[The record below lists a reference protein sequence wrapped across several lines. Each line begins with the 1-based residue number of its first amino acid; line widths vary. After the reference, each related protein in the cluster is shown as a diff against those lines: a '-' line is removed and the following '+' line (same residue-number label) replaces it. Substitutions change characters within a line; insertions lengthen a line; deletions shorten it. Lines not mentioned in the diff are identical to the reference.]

1 MELLKHCPSFKTYHR
16 TMPIQRWAIHKRDIW
31 TISIRSCSTTSPL
44 YLIRLFSARSCL
56 CSKKRM
62 LLSRNA
68 RSVHLTAKKMAISHN
83 KRYIK
88 LLITAKRQTT
98 YSSESTKALLTTK
111 YWCLINST
119 SILELTTKLVCPT
132 CLSASQSLQL
142 TAKLETISRLN
153 ASEMTSLSS
162 R

>member
-1 MELLKHCPSFKTYHR
+1 MELLKHCPLFKTYRR
-16 TMPIQRWAIHKRDIW
+16 TMPIQRWAIHKRVIW

-44 YLIRLFSARSCL
+44 YLIRLFSARFCL

-68 RSVHLTAKKMAISHN
+68 RLARSTARKMAIFRN

-88 LLITAKRQTT
+88 LLITARLQTT
-98 YSSESTKALLTTK
+98 YSSESTKALLTMK
-111 YWCLINST
+111 FWCLINST
-119 SILELTTKLVCPT
+119 SILELTTKQVCLT
-132 CLSASQSLQL
+132 CWSVSLSLQL
-142 TAKLETISRLN
+142 TVKLGTISRLN
-153 ASEMTSLSS
+153 ASAMTSLSS

>member
-1 MELLKHCPSFKTYHR
+1 MELLKHCPLFKTYRR
-16 TMPIQRWAIHKRDIW
+16 TMPIQRWAIHKRVIW

-44 YLIRLFSARSCL
+44 FPIHLFSARFCL

-62 LLSRNA
+62 LLSKNA
-68 RSVHLTAKKMAISHN
+68 RSAPLTAKKTAISRN

-98 YSSESTKALLTTK
+98 YSSESMKVLLTTK
-111 YWCLINST
+111 YWCSINLT
-119 SILELTTKLVCPT
+119 SILGLITKQVFLTCWSVSL
-132 CLSASQSLQL
+132 SLQL
-142 TAKLETISRLN
+142 TAKLGTISRLN
-153 ASEMTSLSS
+153 ASAMTSLSS